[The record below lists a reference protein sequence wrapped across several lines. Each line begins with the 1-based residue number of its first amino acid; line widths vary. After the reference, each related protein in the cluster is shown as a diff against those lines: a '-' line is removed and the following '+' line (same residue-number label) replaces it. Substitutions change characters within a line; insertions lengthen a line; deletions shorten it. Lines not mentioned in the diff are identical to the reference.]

1 MGGWFGSCGDD
12 HIARLWLEHKEKK
25 KTKKGAEER
34 HFGSSAERDVQNSV
48 AYVPF
53 CYFEQ
58 HTLSLWTEV
67 SSWRPSLMWPLCEKL
82 LLTTRELL
90 AVGDGGETLARVV
103 RLAEK
108 QTKLLGAQAV
118 IFQTRRRKKK
128 LK

>member
-1 MGGWFGSCGDD
+1 M
-12 HIARLWLEHKEKK
+12 
-25 KTKKGAEER
+25 
-34 HFGSSAERDVQNSV
+34 QNSV

-82 LLTTRELL
+82 LLTTCELL
-90 AVGDGGETLARVV
+90 AVGDGGETLARVE

-118 IFQTRRRKKK
+118 IFQTRRRKKIK
-128 LK
+128 IGKIKSGEGEKAAEAHAETAGSTQVECPRCNVAA